1 MVFSKDDI
9 KVESLTRLIL
19 LPHRFLEYKSLLR
32 HQWRMAKL
40 SPNLFQKLSN
50 LRINRCPYQSCKRRE
65 EGKGKPKEK
74 RTSREEER
82 RFQVAARVILK
93 VEKKWLL

>member
-1 MVFSKDDI
+1 MVFSKGGI

-19 LPHRFLEYKSLLR
+19 LLHRFLVYKSLLP

-40 SPNLFQKLSN
+40 SPNLFQKSFN
-50 LRINRCPYQSCKRRE
+50 LRINGRPYQHCKRRE

-74 RTSREEER
+74 QTKGEKE
-82 RFQVAARVILK
+82 RFQVVARMILK
-93 VEKKWLL
+93 AEKKWLL